1 MSAVDASG
9 PLLAAGRDADIIE
22 YAPGLVLRRSRLGR
36 SQAAEARTMEY
47 ARDQGYPVPA
57 IDSISDDGHD
67 LVMERIE
74 GLPMVD
80 AIARRPW
87 AALAMADQL
96 ADLHIRLH
104 RITAPDWLP
113 VAPGPVGDR
122 LLHLDLHP
130 INVIMSPS
138 GPVVIDWPNA
148 ARGDGM
154 FDVALTWLLMG
165 AGTIPGGRAKASALG
180 LGRSVVVGR
189 FLRNF
194 DRSELGT
201 RLHQAA
207 EWKCADPNIDDD
219 ERAGIRRIVD
229 RFGG

>member
-1 MSAVDASG
+1 MHAPG
-9 PLLAAGRDADIIE
+9 PLLAAGRDADIFE

-36 SQAAEARTMEY
+36 SLASEARTMDY
-47 ARDQGYPVPA
+47 VRDRGYPVPA
-57 IDSISDDGHD
+57 IDSISDDGRD

-74 GLPMVD
+74 GLQMVD
-80 AIARRPW
+80 ALARRPW

-104 RITAPDWLP
+104 HIAAPNWLP
-113 VAPGPVGDR
+113 AAPGPVGDR

-130 INVIMSPS
+130 LNVIMSPS
-138 GPVVIDWPNA
+138 GPIVIDWPNA

-165 AGTIPGGRAKASALG
+165 AGTIPGGRAKASVLG
-180 LGRSVVVGR
+180 MGRTVVVR
-189 FLRNF
+189 QFLRRF
-194 DRSELGT
+194 ERSSLRE
-201 RLHQAA
+201 RLHEAA
-207 EWKCADPNIDDD
+207 DWKCADQNLSED

-229 RFGG
+229 RSG